1 MFKVRP
7 KRLIIKRPV
16 GPPKAAN
23 SAPAPAQV
31 TNQDVNK
38 LKSDIIKI
46 RLDLLEKICT
56 IAGSIKQQLPVIAN
70 FNELTRY
77 ALNASASSV
86 TLFNQERKEINK
98 FTDGPL
104 GKEFR
109 QWPVSERQD
118 IVRWISENK
127 KPIIINNIDKDV
139 SINLLL
145 KDEVNGIETRT
156 IACAPLVASGHLVGI
171 IKALNK
177 LDGNDFNESDLGTL
191 KGVAENIVLTLE
203 NIHAN
208 ESLLYSFKDNL
219 QRMVSLLDP
228 KENAASRHAMRVA
241 EYALIGATEL
251 SLSDG
256 EKHNLAYA
264 GILHD
269 IGLLSIPES
278 IINKT
283 TALTREEQYTIRKHS
298 VIGYNLLQGIPS
310 LSEVSKL
317 ILYHHERF
325 DGKGYPCGLKGNMI
339 PVGARLL
346 AVADAFAS
354 MTEKQFYRS
363 ALYTK
368 DALEELNK
376 FVGSQFCPVAAKAF
390 IVGYMKTRGMG
401 KVTVKK
407 VNQI

>member
-1 MFKVRP
+1 MLPVRP
-7 KRLIIKRPV
+7 RRLVVKHAPTV
-16 GPPKAAN
+16 PAAGN
-23 SAPAPAQV
+23 NVQPSSQV
-31 TNQDVNK
+31 SSKDVNN
-38 LKSDIIKI
+38 LKSNIIKI

-56 IAGSIKQQLPVIAN
+56 SAGSIKQQLPVIAN

-77 ALNASASSV
+77 ALNASAASV
-86 TLFNQERKEINK
+86 ILLSPNKKDLNK

-104 GKEFR
+104 GKDLK

-118 IVRWISENK
+118 IVRWITENK
-127 KPIIINNIDKDV
+127 KPSIINNIDKDDNF
-139 SINLLL
+139 IIL
-145 KDEVNGIETRT
+145 KDEVNGIESRT
-156 IACAPLVASGHLVGI
+156 VAFAPLAIDGRLIGM

-177 LDGNDFNESDLGTL
+177 LDGNDFNERDLHAL
-191 KGVAENIVLTLE
+191 KGVADNVALTLQ

-208 ESLLYSFKDNL
+208 ETMLYSFKDNL
-219 QRMVSLLDP
+219 QKMVSLLDP

-241 EYALIGATEL
+241 EFALIGATEL
-251 SLSDG
+251 GLPDDT
-256 EKHNLAYA
+256 KHNLAYA

-278 IINKT
+278 IINKS
-283 TALTREEQYTIRKHS
+283 TALTREEQYLIRKHS

-310 LSEVSKL
+310 LSEVSML

-339 PVGARLL
+339 PLSARLL

-354 MTEKQFYRS
+354 MTEKHFYR
-363 ALYTK
+363 AAVFAK

-376 FVGSQFCPVAAKAF
+376 FVGSQFCPVAARAF
-390 IVGYMKTRGMG
+390 IVGYIKSHGL
-401 KVTVKK
+401 KATVKK
-407 VNQI
+407 VNPS